1 MCSFPVGTAPL
12 LTTDSTFVPPITGK
26 GPPFRHLLSTNETPR
41 LFMLIEQD
49 SLPLS
54 LLPECSHLTS
64 FDSIPSTPLPTPVLL
79 SLDMAKQQ
87 ALHPQ
92 FKEVHLDTVGRYICN
107 VGFPTFQLDDPDQS
121 SEDVFIRC
129 ETTDKNIIKVNYT
142 KGQEDHH
149 PQSPY
154 PSSGDTVLSC
164 WEAGSQFSYHGCNL
178 EAFSPISC
186 QRCQRGSLTIPDRE
200 QDAVVRQH
208 VGQCYAAQPIRNSCY
223 APRVGNKVLTPDLL
237 DIPQV
242 KEYQQDRYCS
252 PCEFQSTDVSELV
265 FKDLDEDKRRT
276 FLSDPSGARGEQPS
290 VLEKRRGD
298 EMRLR

>member
-26 GPPFRHLLSTNETPR
+26 GPPFRHLLSTNEMPR
-41 LFMLIEQD
+41 LFMLIDQD
-49 SLPLS
+49 SLPSFSSDPLS

-79 SLDMAKQQ
+79 GLDMAKQQ

-92 FKEVHLDTVGRYICN
+92 FKEIHLDTVGRYICN

-129 ETTDKNIIKVNYT
+129 ETMDKKRINVNYT

-178 EAFSPISC
+178 EAFGPISC

-208 VGQCYAAQPIRNSCY
+208 VGQCYAAQRIRNSCY

-242 KEYQQDRYCS
+242 KVKEV
-252 PCEFQSTDVSELV
+252 E
-265 FKDLDEDKRRT
+265 DLEKVMGRDGIWWDERRA